1 MKYLPLTL
9 TLPCCYVMHTAMLT
23 YDVGLWCL
31 PSDHEMYCTY
41 NKHVKDIVIPNI
53 IRVLKKLFEAC
64 PRPLFDTGKL
74 IVLLMPG
81 LSDIMTAASGKR

>member
-41 NKHVKDIVIPNI
+41 NKQVKDIVISNI
-53 IRVLKKLFEAC
+53 FRVLKKLFEAC
-64 PRPLFDTGKL
+64 PGPLFDTGKF